1 MRETHRIWPSLLLGI
16 SVGTAALA
24 GQATPDQAGAPTL
37 SEHSAPTFSEHIAPI
52 VFNSC
57 TTCHR
62 PGQVGPFSLMT
73 YKQVRRHA
81 RTIRRVTKSRFMP
94 PWHPVSGH
102 GEFVG
107 ENRLAQA
114 EIDLIGRWVAA
125 GMPEGDTSKLPPM
138 PKFVD
143 GWALGKPDLVV
154 KMSKG
159 FTVPAGGRDIYRNFA
174 IPISLD
180 ERKWLTAIEVRPSAR
195 AVLHHILFVVDTSL
209 ESRRRDGRDGR
220 PGFSG
225 MRGAR
230 LNANDRV
237 GNDIAGLGGWAVG
250 GQPRHLPMGLGR
262 ELPKGEFDL
271 VLNSH
276 FHPSGKEEV
285 EQTTLALYFADK
297 RPSHRMVS
305 LSLPPNFGIAAGI
318 NIPAGE
324 KNYEVKDSFTL
335 PVDALG
341 LTIGGHAHYLG
352 REMKV
357 FVTRPGGQ
365 RESIFWIDN
374 WAFNWQN
381 RYQYKK
387 PVELPAGTKV
397 EMEIVFDNSKD
408 NPSNPFDPPRRVG
421 WGLQSTEEMGG
432 ISLLL
437 ISKDRYKSRKL
448 AREIRN
454 ARKSKMTGERM
465 ISGMIGQMVSRIRE
479 LDKDGDGFV
488 ELKDVPQDLLRF
500 VRRLDRDGDGKLS
513 KKELD
518 QIGR

>member
-1 MRETHRIWPSLLLGI
+1 MSETHRIRPSLLLAI
-16 SVGTAALA
+16 AVSTAALT
-24 GQATPDQAGAPTL
+24 GQATLDQAPV
-37 SEHSAPTFSEHIAPI
+37 PTFSEHIAPI
-52 VFNSC
+52 IFNKC

-62 PGQVGPFSLMT
+62 PGQIGPFSLMD
-73 YKQVRRHA
+73 YKQVRRRA
-81 RTIRRVTKSRFMP
+81 KMIRKVTKSRFMP

-107 ENRLAQA
+107 ESRLTQA
-114 EIDLIGRWVAA
+114 EIDLIGRWVNA
-125 GMPEGDTSKLPPM
+125 GSPEGDESKLPAKPE
-138 PKFVD
+138 FVD
-143 GWALGKPDLVV
+143 DWALGKPDMII
-154 KMSKG
+154 KMAEG

-174 IPISLD
+174 IPVSLD

-195 AVLHHILFVVDTSL
+195 AVLHHILFVVDTTL
-209 ESRRRDGRDGR
+209 ESRRKDGRDGR

-230 LNANDRV
+230 LNSNDRV
-237 GNDIAGLGGWAVG
+237 GNDIAGLSGWAVG
-250 GQPRHLPMGLGR
+250 GQPHHLPMGLGR

-276 FHPSGKEEV
+276 FHPSGKDEV
-285 EQTTLALYFADK
+285 EQTTLGLYFADK
-297 RPSHRMVS
+297 KPSHRMVA
-305 LSLPPNFGIAAGI
+305 LCLPPNFGVAAGI

-324 KNYEVKDSFTL
+324 KNYLVKDSFTV

-381 RYQYKK
+381 RYQYKE
-387 PVELPAGTKV
+387 PVDLPAGTKI
-397 EMEIVFDNSKD
+397 EMEIVYDNSTD
-408 NPSNPFDPPRRVG
+408 NPSNPYDPPRRVG
-421 WGLQSTEEMGG
+421 WGFQSNEEMGG
-432 ISLLL
+432 ISLLMVP
-437 ISKDRYKSRKL
+437 KDRYKSRKL

-454 ARKSKMTGERM
+454 AARRKMSGGGM
-465 ISGMIGQMVSRIRE
+465 ISGMIGQMASRIRDM
-479 LDKDGDGFV
+479 DKDGDGFV
-488 ELKDVPQDLLRF
+488 NLEDLPQSYRRF
-500 VRRLDRDGDGKLS
+500 VGRYDRDGDGKLS
-513 KKELD
+513 SKEID
-518 QIGR
+518 EIGR